1 MGIIANFADGETHAT
16 PDLDIAFARGTSSNK
31 FKQV

>member
-16 PDLDIAFARGTSSNK
+16 PDLDIAFARGTS
-31 FKQV
+31 